1 MPPPNE
7 NAFRE
12 RLHALRTRAGF
23 RTQADLAAATGGQIG
38 QSTISDYE
46 TGKSFPSS
54 SLLGL
59 LCDAL
64 ARALREHVSADYM
77 IGRSD
82 AISGLAPDQWIVDK
96 DAVALARRNP
106 KAHAVIACMAKVPRN
121 HRVLDHQQ
129 AAELQ
134 RELDTRT
141 E

>member
-1 MPPPNE
+1 MPPNE

-23 RTQADLAAATGGQIG
+23 RTQAELAAATAGQIG

-46 TGKSFPSS
+46 TGKSFPSAAM
-54 SLLGL
+54 LGV

-82 AISGLAPDQWIVDK
+82 TMSGLAPDQWIVDK

-106 KAHAVIACMAKVPRN
+106 KGQIACMAKVPRN
-121 HRVLDHQQ
+121 HRVLDHEQ
-129 AAELQ
+129 AVELQ